1 MSFITKS
8 IFYSSRVFE
17 YFSLL
22 ICSYSARAL
31 GGFGFTICFSFT
43 SVIFNYIPHIV
54 LIFRA
59 STYVVERLENVFFK
73 NRKKIKYTNDLMLRK
88 INVILVSR
96 DLDIFNMKRRILLY
110 FVFVL
115 SFYSF
120 YIFIFERFLVETHVN
135 GAIRIDIYK
144 VFQFGV

>member
-1 MSFITKS
+1 MF
-8 IFYSSRVFE
+8 
-17 YFSLL
+17 FSK
-22 ICSYSARAL
+22 
-31 GGFGFTICFSFT
+31 T
-43 SVIFNYIPHIV
+43 
-54 LIFRA
+54 
-59 STYVVERLENVFFK
+59 E
-73 NRKKIKYTNDLMLRK
+73 KKIKYTNDLMLRK

-96 DLDIFNMKRRILLY
+96 DLDIFNMKRRILIY

-135 GAIRIDIYK
+135 GALIRIDIYK